1 MLDPL
6 GKEINAIEGRVVIP
20 RELEVI
26 SVNSGNSLVSLW
38 IEKPNPSGSGEI
50 VFSGVMPGGYL
61 GELGPFWEGYHR
73 GEIFKVMFKPV
84 ATGQVEILTK
94 DFSALLNDGLGT
106 KTNLNLKSHLL
117 VIKSEIQAP
126 LENISEDREAP
137 EKFSVEIIK
146 NENLFENQWALV
158 FSAQD
163 KGSGINHYEVRE
175 TSPYLWQR
183 FFQSRWQVTEDGPYL
198 LKDQNLNS
206 LIKVKAIDNL
216 GNEKESIIQ
225 AQNTIFWYQ
234 DQSRWVI
241 MISVILSVFFLR
253 KALFG
258 WFLKCNKV

>member
-1 MLDPL
+1 MSHHEQYSFESNE
-6 GKEINAIEGRVVIP
+6 GKEKHSFEKQKELFEKYFPEGKIQQISLDDVPEGV
-20 RELEVI
+20 LEEFEIQSKKFI
-26 SVNSGNSLVSLW
+26 S
-38 IEKPNPSGSGEI
+38 IITK
-50 VFSGVMPGGYL
+50 
-61 GELGPFWEGYHR
+61 
-73 GEIFKVMFKPV
+73 IFKVMFKPV